1 MSIISCCTNAMLNAN
16 IALKVGAFP
25 LGNVLLALDYKLI
38 RFLALAFY
46 DASSCVIE
54 PLV

>member
-16 IALKVGAFP
+16 IALKVDAFP

-38 RFLALAFY
+38 RFLALHRSLDHFMMQAR
-46 DASSCVIE
+46 V
-54 PLV
+54 